1 MCRGIFASMMFYIHI
16 IIFAVIIYFTA
27 GVYHWSWMIN
37 DMRARQLSIWKMIFI
52 LVFIAFPY
60 AMVGLKNYK
69 LELKRRGFK

>member
-1 MCRGIFASMMFYIHI
+1 MLFFIHI
-16 IIFAVIIYFTA
+16 ISFFIVVYFTA

-37 DMRARQLSIWKMIFI
+37 DMRARRLPIWKMFLI

-69 LELKRRGFK
+69 LELKKRGLK